1 MAILI
6 VNTSQDV
13 IVVYIGIP
21 FNGLAF
27 AKFVCMSKQG
37 PRFPS
42 SWSHVRGR
50 RGRDRMVVGFTTT
63 GAISAYH
70 H

>member
-21 FNGLAF
+21 FNGLASPNLYVCPNKDPDF
-27 AKFVCMSKQG
+27 QVNGLMFVA
-37 PRFPS
+37 
-42 SWSHVRGR
+42 
-50 RGRDRMVVGFTTT
+50 VV
-63 GAISAYH
+63 AVIVW
-70 H
+70 